1 MKRKYFHITKQYNKL
16 LNWFLGGVAL
26 FPALSFLGNLA
37 NLAFS
42 DNGLFLH
49 YLQTFIQS
57 KPGSAIIGLLSV
69 VSQLGIFEIFRRC
82 LNKDK
87 SKIHYAVLL
96 LMIFLGLQFLIVDLF
111 QPDVFASTN
120 SSSATYWSQFQH
132 NYAANSSF
140 VTFLITVVLSIS
152 LMVKYTGRLLSAGIS
167 LIASP
172 VLMFVSNGV
181 LYYLVYKN
189 VLSGSTYMHVNYLFS
204 FISYILT
211 LLPFLFVRRSMSEEV
226 EISDGKDSDLGQD
239 VRGGI
244 GE

>member
-26 FPALSFLGNLA
+26 FPALSFFENLA

-57 KPGSAIIGLLSV
+57 KPGSA
-69 VSQLGIFEIFRRC
+69 QLGIFEIFRRC

-111 QPDVFASTN
+111 QPDVFASAN

-189 VLSGSTYMHVNYLFS
+189 VLSGSTYMNVNYLFS

-239 VRGGI
+239 VRGGK